1 MWFQVVDPSPG
12 SGTGQLEGLLLS
24 SRSRG
29 RDGSESVPG
38 RKTFSKPD
46 YTLSVSAIAGT
57 FILTLSIRVLCPV
70 AVPKLKTL
78 RWVLRFGE
86 AKSS

>member
-1 MWFQVVDPSPG
+1 MAQDSWKACFSAADQGAERGQRAFLEEKRFPSP
-12 SGTGQLEGLLLS
+12 TTQ
-24 SRSRG
+24 
-29 RDGSESVPG
+29 
-38 RKTFSKPD
+38 
-46 YTLSVSAIAGT
+46 SVSAIAGT
-57 FILTLSIRVLCPV
+57 SILTLSIHVLCPV